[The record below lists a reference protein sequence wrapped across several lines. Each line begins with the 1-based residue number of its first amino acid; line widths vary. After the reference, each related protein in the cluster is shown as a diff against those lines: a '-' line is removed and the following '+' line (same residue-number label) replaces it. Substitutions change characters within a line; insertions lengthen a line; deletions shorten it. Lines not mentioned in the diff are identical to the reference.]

1 MQYFTEQA
9 PTHREAIQKIRS
21 KYGER
26 AKILTHRTIRMGG
39 VFGLFTREG
48 VELSGYLSPEE
59 QAKAAAKP
67 QGQSPT
73 AAHASPQNAQNRVQ
87 EEKQKILEN
96 VRGDSTLQKVL
107 EEVQSLREQLG
118 NDGNGQGRQEDNPVI
133 KAIEELLSDNDFS
146 HSFISMIS
154 GKIRSTLSMEELEDE
169 EKVHERV
176 LEWLAESIPLYS
188 NYDNKKKKIL
198 VLIGPTGVGKTT
210 TVAKMAAIHS
220 IGTKGERAKDVR
232 IITID
237 NYRIGAKQQMKTYA
251 DILQVPFAGVENYDD
266 LKKNIALYRDADLI
280 LVDTI
285 GKSPKDYM
293 NLAKMREVLEA
304 CGGQSEIH
312 LALSATTKASDIKE
326 ILQQFEPFGYRSV
339 VLTKLDETM
348 RVGNVISVLWERGKT
363 VSYITDGQGVPDD
376 IERAGAV
383 RFLKNLEGFSLSPE
397 RLRNKFEEMYASSP
411 ADGSKISGN
420 GNGDTANRSQE
431 GLSEEEQRYPYSH
444 GTHRS
449 AETTWSKK

>member
-26 AKILTHRTIRMGG
+26 AKVLTHRSIRMGG
-39 VFGLFTREG
+39 VFGLFSKEG

-59 QAKAAAKP
+59 YGKSTTKSQAQPSAP
-67 QGQSPT
+67 SQTNSQE
-73 AAHASPQNAQNRVQ
+73 RLQ

-107 EEVQSLREQLG
+107 EEVQSLREQIDKG
-118 NDGNGQGRQEDNPVI
+118 SNGGGEAEENPAI
-133 KAIEELLSDNDFS
+133 KNIEQVLSDNDFS
-146 HSFISMIS
+146 HAFISMIS
-154 GKIRSTLSMEELEDE
+154 KKMRSSLSMEDLADE
-169 EKVHERV
+169 ETVHERV
-176 LEWLAESIPLYS
+176 LEWIGENIPLYT
-188 NYDNKKKKIL
+188 NTDNRKKKIL

-210 TVAKMAAIHS
+210 TVAKLAAIHS

-251 DILQVPFAGVENYDD
+251 DILQVPFSGVENQED
-266 LKKNIALYRDADLI
+266 LKKKIALFKDADLI

-326 ILQQFEPFGYRSV
+326 ILQQFEPFGYSSI

-376 IERAGAV
+376 IDRAGAV

-397 RLRNKFEEMYASSP
+397 KLRSKFEEMYASSP
-411 ADGSKISGN
+411 ADGLKSERR
-420 GNGDTANRSQE
+420 GNGDGTKGRDA
-431 GLSEEEQRYPYSH
+431 GLSENEQRRLYSREAQ
-444 GTHRS
+444 RS